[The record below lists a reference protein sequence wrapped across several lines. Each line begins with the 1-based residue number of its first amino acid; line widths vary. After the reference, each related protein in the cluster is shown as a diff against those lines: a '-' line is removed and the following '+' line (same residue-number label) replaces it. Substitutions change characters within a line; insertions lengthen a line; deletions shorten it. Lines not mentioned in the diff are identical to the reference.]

1 MQTNDPEGY
10 NRVFQVSKLMNHY
23 QVMLRGYDLFL
34 VLEPIL
40 WTKSIF
46 QNATFK
52 KFNFRM
58 RAKPDNYNDEVRVRH
73 SVIGAE
79 KVNFDNYNKMMA
91 KELKENGQELPY
103 GLDEY

>member
-10 NRVFQVSKLMNHY
+10 NRVFQVSKLTIHNEG
-23 QVMLRGYDLFL
+23 MLIFL
-34 VLEPIL
+34 VLEANI

>member
-1 MQTNDPEGY
+1 
-10 NRVFQVSKLMNHY
+10 
-23 QVMLRGYDLFL
+23 
-34 VLEPIL
+34 
-40 WTKSIF
+40 
-46 QNATFK
+46 
-52 KFNFRM
+52 M

-79 KVNFDNYNKMMA
+79 KVNFDNYNKMMV